1 MVGHLVRSQNDTDYP
16 EYVKSICSTLRD
28 KYGYAIRITDLWNML
43 ITVYSLDEFA
53 LLDYK
58 TNQNG
63 KFFSYL
69 LDQCILWRKG
79 ESVDFRDI
87 YDAILVNGDFTREE
101 KIMFEG
107 SDILDILWAIFIT
120 VNNPEINF

>member
-1 MVGHLVRSQNDTDYP
+1 MESHLIKRQSDADYP
-16 EYVKSICSTLRD
+16 DYVKSICSTLRD
-28 KYGYAIRITDLWNML
+28 KYGYAIRITDLWDML
-43 ITVYSLDEFA
+43 LTVYSLDEFA

-69 LDQCILWRKG
+69 LDQCILWKKG
-79 ESVDFRDI
+79 EPVDFREI
-87 YDAILVNGDFTREE
+87 YDAILVHGDFTREE
-101 KIMFEG
+101 KMIFEG

-120 VNNPEINF
+120 VNNPELTF

>member
-1 MVGHLVRSQNDTDYP
+1 MVGHLVKSQNDTDYP

-28 KYGYAIRITDLWNML
+28 KYGYTIRITDLWDML

>member
-1 MVGHLVRSQNDTDYP
+1 MVGHLVKSQNDTDYP

-28 KYGYAIRITDLWNML
+28 KYGYTIRITDLWDML

-69 LDQCILWRKG
+69 LDQCILWKKG